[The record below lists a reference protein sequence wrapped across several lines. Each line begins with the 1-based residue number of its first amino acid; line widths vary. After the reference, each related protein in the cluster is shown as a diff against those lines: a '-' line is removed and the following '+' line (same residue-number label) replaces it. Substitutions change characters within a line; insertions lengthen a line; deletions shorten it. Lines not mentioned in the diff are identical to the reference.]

1 MQELIKKLQDEIA
14 ALEMEFRV
22 ELPREILKARAHGD
36 LKENAEY
43 HAAKERQGIVNAR
56 LNQLNGRLR
65 EISMIDMTKLPRDRA
80 GLCSEVIVLDVDKD
94 IKVKY
99 TLVTSE
105 EVDVAKGLISTS
117 SPIGRSLLGKQVGDE
132 VRVTIE
138 IIQRNG
144 EHVEVAIVCCFQSPG
159 DVPDSEADQVGSTAT
174 FPIHFATS
182 FGEEGVG
189 GVYVGGVD
197 QGHCCQG
204 RGLSCRSQRIDE
216 DQGGCGVGSVLADFS
231 FGGHQDNIGIP
242 EQDVVVAGHLV
253 GGSAGGII
261 RDVFDDA
268 VAGSFD
274 RGQ

>member
-1 MQELIKKLQDEIA
+1 MQELIKKLKEEIA
-14 ALEMEFRV
+14 ALEVEFRV

-65 EISMIDMTKLPRDRA
+65 EISMIDMTKLPRDKV

-132 VRVTIE
+132 VRIQIPGGVRVMEIVELKTI
-138 IIQRNG
+138 
-144 EHVEVAIVCCFQSPG
+144 HDLTPG
-159 DVPDSEADQVGSTAT
+159 DVTKE
-174 FPIHFATS
+174 
-182 FGEEGVG
+182 
-189 GVYVGGVD
+189 
-197 QGHCCQG
+197 
-204 RGLSCRSQRIDE
+204 
-216 DQGGCGVGSVLADFS
+216 
-231 FGGHQDNIGIP
+231 
-242 EQDVVVAGHLV
+242 
-253 GGSAGGII
+253 
-261 RDVFDDA
+261 
-268 VAGSFD
+268 
-274 RGQ
+274 

>member
-14 ALEMEFRV
+14 ALEIEFRI

-65 EISMIDMTKLPRDRA
+65 EISMIDMTKLPKDKV

-117 SPIGRSLLGKQVGDE
+117 SPIGRALLGKQVGDE
-132 VRVTIE
+132 VRIQIPGGLRVMEIVELKTI
-138 IIQRNG
+138 
-144 EHVEVAIVCCFQSPG
+144 HDLAPG
-159 DVPDSEADQVGSTAT
+159 DLTKE
-174 FPIHFATS
+174 
-182 FGEEGVG
+182 
-189 GVYVGGVD
+189 
-197 QGHCCQG
+197 
-204 RGLSCRSQRIDE
+204 
-216 DQGGCGVGSVLADFS
+216 
-231 FGGHQDNIGIP
+231 
-242 EQDVVVAGHLV
+242 
-253 GGSAGGII
+253 
-261 RDVFDDA
+261 
-268 VAGSFD
+268 
-274 RGQ
+274 